1 MTSAR
6 RARGTL
12 QRSGRP
18 PLVPLAATAH
28 GPVREAVVDEG
39 RPTAGSVLRRFTLGS
54 GPLKRTSDR
63 FQFLARVLLVCSL
76 ATAVPVALVVA
87 STTRAQALVEGA
99 AQAQVRH
106 QVDAELVEDPPLL
119 TGVDDTS
126 RRPARASAVWS
137 GPLGEEHTGL
147 VVVPPVPEAGSTVLV
162 WVDRAGDLTTRPLD
176 ARGCHGAGRRP
187 GDGDV
192 PAGVGR
198 SPSWLY
204 LAVQAA
210 LDRSRLRRWAADWAA
225 VEPMWRG
232 SLS

>member
-12 QRSGRP
+12 QWSGRP

-63 FQFLARVLLVCSL
+63 FQFLARVLLVCTL
-76 ATAVPVALVVA
+76 VTAVPVALVVA
-87 STTRAQALVEGA
+87 STARAQALVDGA

-106 QVDAELVEDPPLL
+106 QVEAALVEDPPLL
-119 TGVDDTS
+119 TGLDDTS
-126 RRPARASAVWS
+126 PPPARASAVWS

-147 VVVPPVPEAGSTVLV
+147 VVVPRTARTGSTVLV
-162 WVDRAGDLTTRPLD
+162 WIDRDGGLTTAPLD
-176 ARGCHGAGRRP
+176 AGDATARAAGLAT
-187 GDGDV
+187 GTYLLV
-192 PAGVGR
+192 SVLAV
-198 SPSWLY
+198 LAY

-210 LDRSRLRRWAADWAA
+210 LDRSRLRGWAADWAA
-225 VEPMWRG
+225 VEPVWRRMVP
-232 SLS
+232 